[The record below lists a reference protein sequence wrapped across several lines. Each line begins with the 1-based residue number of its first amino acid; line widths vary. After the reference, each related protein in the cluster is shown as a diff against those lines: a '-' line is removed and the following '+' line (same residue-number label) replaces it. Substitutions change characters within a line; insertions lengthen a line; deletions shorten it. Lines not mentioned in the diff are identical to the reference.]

1 MAEKGGNGSPLPR
14 GKAAAP
20 LKQGSLKGNNSGAM
34 DESTH
39 IEIDSSDSELE
50 GFVEEKVPT
59 SLNAN
64 EKSSAEQ
71 KSGKKKVS
79 FGSLKSSGKTS
90 FDTPTAK
97 GDLGKGGKGFSVG
110 KAGGKGSI
118 PEATPIKP
126 LVTEVELKLE
136 LELLKG
142 ARLLMDCEAAEVL
155 QEIQGHMTVLSDDP
169 KIKMPE
175 SFSKALQYAKINA
188 HYTNVQSVRQVLE
201 YPLVELALVSYVVY
215 FVTCPTEQT
224 ACLAIN
230 LSSRTLKQ
238 NGVTD
243 GEICMIGNVDPETL
257 DEVYALIPSLKT
269 NKHKNEGAIADVLAS
284 LANFRTSK

>member
-20 LKQGSLKGNNSGAM
+20 LKQGRIFSFSYFPWSYFEARLKQSDLILRMLAS
-34 DESTH
+34 ES
-39 IEIDSSDSELE
+39 

-79 FGSLKSSGKTS
+79 FGSLKSSGKAS
-90 FDTPTAK
+90 FDVPTAK
-97 GDLGKGGKGFSVG
+97 GENKFFDMFNFTGDLGKGGKGFNVG

-136 LELLKG
+136 LVSVEGGRKKKREKKKEKKILG
-142 ARLLMDCEAAEVL
+142 VL
-155 QEIQGHMTVLSDDP
+155 FACGRFLRRWAVLSP
-169 KIKMPE
+169 RVGRRNE
-175 SFSKALQYAKINA
+175 ATSFSKALQYAKINA
-188 HYTNVQSVRQVLE
+188 RYTNVQSVRQLNYNVLC
-201 YPLVELALVSYVVY
+201 PSSSPPFLTQCHALYKFFFSILI
-215 FVTCPTEQT
+215 Q
-224 ACLAIN
+224 
-230 LSSRTLKQ
+230 
-238 NGVTD
+238 
-243 GEICMIGNVDPETL
+243 ICMIGNVDPETL
-257 DEVYALIPSLKT
+257 DEVYALIPSLK
-269 NKHKNEGAIADVLAS
+269 VRSVFLM
-284 LANFRTSK
+284 

>member
-20 LKQGSLKGNNSGAM
+20 LKQGRTFSFSYFSWSYFEARLKQSDPILRMLAS
-34 DESTH
+34 ES
-39 IEIDSSDSELE
+39 

-79 FGSLKSSGKTS
+79 FGSLKSSGKAS
-90 FDTPTAK
+90 FDIPTAK
-97 GDLGKGGKGFSVG
+97 GENKFFDMFNFTGDLGKGGKGFNVG

-136 LELLKG
+136 LGWFLEEGEKYLESSSPVG
-142 ARLLMDCEAAEVL
+142 DFFAGGQFRLPAWGEGMRRRV
-155 QEIQGHMTVLSDDP
+155 TPFKPSDP
-169 KIKMPE
+169 SNMSHEK
-175 SFSKALQYAKINA
+175 FCF
-188 HYTNVQSVRQVLE
+188 
-201 YPLVELALVSYVVY
+201 VY
-215 FVTCPTEQT
+215 FQ
-224 ACLAIN
+224 
-230 LSSRTLKQ
+230 
-238 NGVTD
+238 
-243 GEICMIGNVDPETL
+243 
-257 DEVYALIPSLKT
+257 T

>member
-1 MAEKGGNGSPLPR
+1 MAEKGGNGSPFPR

-90 FDTPTAK
+90 FDIPTAK

-136 LELLKG
+136 LELPKG

-201 YPLVELALVSYVVY
+201 YPLVELAL
-215 FVTCPTEQT
+215 
-224 ACLAIN
+224 
-230 LSSRTLKQ
+230 

>member
-201 YPLVELALVSYVVY
+201 
-215 FVTCPTEQT
+215 
-224 ACLAIN
+224 
-230 LSSRTLKQ
+230 TLKQ